1 LKSQNTALSLGRT
14 ILKQIVYLV
23 YPNHCLHCQEK
34 LASRQWLCFH
44 CSIWLTPKEP
54 ITLDRIATLE
64 GQGPALCL
72 LQAMDGVTQD
82 RMAYS
87 AAALILL
94 QIERLKITLPDI
106 VCVFPKDRI
115 SVLIAQE
122 LSKMLSIEL
131 VKPLHPPSL
140 RFPTCRWKKG
150 VSLCDKRVFFV
161 GLWMA
166 SEEEITM
173 LYEAAPKELVFLSLF

>member
-1 LKSQNTALSLGRT
+1 MKSQNTVLSLGRT
-14 ILKQIVYLV
+14 ILKQITYLV

-44 CSIWLTPKEP
+44 CSSWLTPKEP
-54 ITLDRIATLE
+54 VRLDRIATLE
-64 GQGPALCL
+64 AEGPALCL

-82 RMAYS
+82 HAAYS
-87 AAALILL
+87 IAALMLL
-94 QIERLKITLPDI
+94 QIERLNITLPDI

-115 SVLIAQE
+115 CLSIARE
-122 LSKMLSIEL
+122 LAKMLGVEFA
-131 VKPLHPPSL
+131 KPLHPPSL
-140 RFPTCRWKKG
+140 SFPTCRWKKK

-173 LYEAAPKELVFLSLF
+173 LYEAGPKELVFLSLF